1 MKILLLGHIFGGNVV
16 VVFDIDG
23 VDDIDDALDVV
34 DDDVVVGV
42 PVGELDV

>member
-16 VVFDIDG
+16 VVFDIGG